1 MELQRYGGAALCFSG
16 KVVISVSRAP
26 NEKAAKAKKLFE
38 SGMKLVEIAAQL
50 GVPDGTVRRWK
61 STGAWGSERSDKGER
76 SGKKASVRKTP
87 PPEVVSVMKN
97 PDLTDSQRLFCL
109 YYSRSF
115 NATRSYQ
122 KAYGCSYAVA
132 NAEGPALL
140 VKPSV
145 REEITRLKQ
154 MRYGK
159 ALLEPEDLFQK
170 YMDIAF
176 ADLTD
181 YVSFGQVE
189 QPVMAMYGPVMVPD
203 PDTGEKVPLTKL
215 VNAVRLTESD
225 QVDGSILSEV
235 SQGRDGAK
243 IKLSDRM
250 RALQWLT
257 DHMELATPEQQ
268 ARIDNLRAS
277 TAKLRGAGPDGGPE
291 DDGFLDALR
300 AEADK
305 VWQP

>member
-181 YVSFGQVE
+181 YVSFGQEE

-203 PDTGEKVPLTKL
+203 PDTGEKIPLTKR
-215 VNAVRLTESD
+215 VNTVRLLESD

-235 SQGRDGAK
+235 SQGRGGAK

-250 RALQWLT
+250 RAMQWLT

-277 TAKLRGAGPDGGPE
+277 TAKLRGDAPDGEPE

-300 AEADK
+300 AEAEK